1 LIAERK
7 IIRVFWKS
15 EAVGMKAIIGL
26 GNPGREYEGTRH
38 NVGFEVVD
46 ELARRWAARLKPWKG
61 IAETVVVRDRDA
73 ILVKP
78 TTFMN
83 LSGEAAR
90 AVAAFYKI
98 EPADVLVVV
107 DEVQLPLGKLRLRLS
122 GSDGGHNGLKSL
134 IENLGIDFPRLRIGV
149 ERGDPERNLRD
160 RVLSEFTRAER
171 EVIDKAVQRAADC
184 TEVFVK
190 EGVLA
195 AMNRFNAASPVAD
208 EADEDEKKGPIV
220 EQ

>member
-1 LIAERK
+1 
-7 IIRVFWKS
+7 
-15 EAVGMKAIIGL
+15 MKAIVGL

-46 ELARRWAARLKPWKG
+46 ELARRWDARLKPWKG
-61 IAETVVVRDRDA
+61 IAETVVVRDRGA

-90 AVAAFYKI
+90 AVAAFYKV

-107 DEVQLPLGKLRLRLS
+107 DEVQLPLGKLRLRVS

-134 IENLGIDFPRLRIGV
+134 IENLGFDFPRLRIGV
-149 ERGDPERNLRD
+149 ERGDRERNLRD
-160 RVLSEFTRAER
+160 RVLSAFTAVER
-171 EVIDKAVQRAADC
+171 DVVDNAVQRAADC
-184 TEVFVK
+184 AEVFVN
-190 EGVLA
+190 EGVLV
-195 AMNRFNAASPVAD
+195 AMNRFNGASTAGDPAGDQD
-208 EADEDEKKGPIV
+208 ENRAPIDEN
-220 EQ
+220 

>member
-1 LIAERK
+1 
-7 IIRVFWKS
+7 
-15 EAVGMKAIIGL
+15 MKAIVGL
-26 GNPGREYEGTRH
+26 GNPGRDYEGTRH

-46 ELARRWAARLKPWKG
+46 ELARRWDARLRSWKG
-61 IAETVVVRDRDA
+61 IAETVVVRDRGA

-90 AVAAFYKI
+90 TVAAFYKI

-107 DEVQLPLGKLRLRLS
+107 DEVQLPLGKLRLRPS
-122 GSDGGHNGLKSL
+122 GSAGGHNGLKSL
-134 IENLGIDFPRLRIGV
+134 IENIGFDFPRLRIGV

-160 RVLSEFTRAER
+160 RVLSSFTVAER
-171 EVIDKAVQRAADC
+171 EVIDQAVQRAADC
-184 TEVFVK
+184 TEVFVN

-195 AMNRFNAASPVAD
+195 AMSRFNGPSSAG
-208 EADEDEKKGPIV
+208 DEDENRD
-220 EQ
+220 